1 MRLRWIPCIILP
13 VALIATA
20 CQPGVAP
27 LSEED
32 VAAIKA
38 VGPALDEAVLAED
51 WNAVGAMFATDA
63 MVMSPNMQAYQG
75 RTTLLEFVESAEI
88 AFTRHIIEFAEVDG
102 YGDIAYARGTYDET
116 FTLGGSEEMEA
127 DVGKILAILR
137 KQPDGS
143 WLITRWITNSDLP
156 LPSMEGEHSE
166 GGVHN

>member
-1 MRLRWIPCIILP
+1 VNPSHDNTSYP
-13 VALIATA
+13 
-20 CQPGVAP
+20 
-27 LSEED
+27 
-32 VAAIKA
+32 
-38 VGPALDEAVLAED
+38 
-51 WNAVGAMFATDA
+51 
-63 MVMSPNMQAYQG
+63 
-75 RTTLLEFVESAEI
+75 
-88 AFTRHIIEFAEVDG
+88 EVDG

-116 FTLGGSEEMEA
+116 FTMGGSEEMEA